1 MSNKT
6 RHRAPAGVPRPAPAA
21 GWYPDPTDGGRLR
34 WWDGTRWSAPTS
46 ATNGGVAQPEPRRRE
61 GAQPSQPTGEATRPG
76 HDPSEEWSGTPDPA
90 PAAAPPPRNDAP
102 RHAPQAAA
110 GAPSSA
116 PPNTPGGPPQ
126 GSGTAVVR
134 GQARA
139 VHLRSLG
146 GQPPSEVLQFRLE
159 QYDAAGNRG
168 PRIQVELRS
177 NAVLGGR
184 ISGQVNDNDDV
195 EVEGVWHN
203 GILRAQTITN
213 LSTGARLQP
222 HSHLKDLS
230 DAMSGKT
237 GRKVR
242 RGVLLIVGLMTSFVV
257 VAVVGWLLWMFFIF
271 NSAQEAEEEWCR
283 TARDN
288 GFAAQCEDVP

>member
-1 MSNKT
+1 M
-6 RHRAPAGVPRPAPAA
+6 
-21 GWYPDPTDGGRLR
+21 
-34 WWDGTRWSAPTS
+34 
-46 ATNGGVAQPEPRRRE
+46 
-61 GAQPSQPTGEATRPG
+61 
-76 HDPSEEWSGTPDPA
+76 
-90 PAAAPPPRNDAP
+90 
-102 RHAPQAAA
+102 
-110 GAPSSA
+110 
-116 PPNTPGGPPQ
+116 
-126 GSGTAVVR
+126 VR

-184 ISGQVNDNDDV
+184 IFGQVNDNDDV

-271 NSAQEAEEEWCR
+271 NSAQEAEEDWCR

-288 GFAAQCEDVP
+288 GFAAECENVP